1 MTGYKETQVARAC
14 TTPLTPK
21 RRGPRGPIIKRTQQN
36 AFAESV
42 NRPYLNGEAVHYE
55 CVGAVSDEPVDTVS
69 DEPVDEPD
77 NDEPVDNPVHMASQ
91 QKENLVLSTARPT
104 PSSLEA
110 PIFFDS
116 PSAFGHWLYHNHD
129 TAREVFVGFYKKQ
142 TGKMVMT
149 WSQAVDEALCW
160 GWVDGHGKSLDAE
173 RHVKRFTPRGKRS
186 HWSRVNVDKVAAL
199 EAAGRMREPGNA
211 AFALRTDDNTAQMS
225 FERESLALDEGFATK
240 LAADA
245 AASDYMNHAPPGYRR
260 SVFDWVM
267 SARRPETRERRFAEL
282 VECSAQQLKVKQF
295 RK

>member
-1 MTGYKETQVARAC
+1 
-14 TTPLTPK
+14 
-21 RRGPRGPIIKRTQQN
+21 
-36 AFAESV
+36 
-42 NRPYLNGEAVHYE
+42 
-55 CVGAVSDEPVDTVS
+55 
-69 DEPVDEPD
+69 
-77 NDEPVDNPVHMASQ
+77 
-91 QKENLVLSTARPT
+91 
-104 PSSLEA
+104 
-110 PIFFDS
+110 
-116 PSAFGHWLYHNHD
+116 
-129 TAREVFVGFYKKQ
+129 
-142 TGKMVMT
+142 MVMT

-240 LAADA
+240 
-245 AASDYMNHAPPGYRR
+245 R